1 MSQQGSNDMYGSL
14 AGASSYPSGK
24 VGAVPSQE
32 GEYTPSLEST
42 NKRRCYDE
50 KVQRVTSSLK
60 KAKPSKAKSEVWAYF
75 QMYASGQF
83 SKYAICMICM
93 RQKAYDKAEIKY
105 SSSPSNLESPM
116 APGSAADPLRAFVRR
131 SPASLEQGPTNAR
144 AIIAA
149 ADAASAAADSA
160 VAFAADEERRRHA
173 EKVYA
178 SSGLSEYAICR
189 LCVHRKAY
197 DKAEIKYSASPSN
210 LLSHL
215 KTGLP
220 EHREAWEYLQRRKA
234 TAKLRLKAGA
244 KTDAAGGGKGWG
256 SGGRGLRGG
265 RGGSGD
271 GGGDGG
277 GAGGG
282 GDGYVFGLSE
292 ALEKSEGVKKKPLM
306 MVSEY
311 FPPKTPA
318 WEQRLVRWMVQ
329 TAQPLSGR
337 LSAT

>member
-1 MSQQGSNDMYGSL
+1 M
-14 AGASSYPSGK
+14 
-24 VGAVPSQE
+24 
-32 GEYTPSLEST
+32 
-42 NKRRCYDE
+42 
-50 KVQRVTSSLK
+50 
-60 KAKPSKAKSEVWAYF
+60 
-75 QMYASGQF
+75 
-83 SKYAICMICM
+83 
-93 RQKAYDKAEIKY
+93 
-105 SSSPSNLESPM
+105 
-116 APGSAADPLRAFVRR
+116 
-131 SPASLEQGPTNAR
+131 
-144 AIIAA
+144 
-149 ADAASAAADSA
+149 
-160 VAFAADEERRRHA
+160 
-173 EKVYA
+173 
-178 SSGLSEYAICR
+178 
-189 LCVHRKAY
+189 HRKAY

-329 TAQPLSGR
+329 TAQPLSVSRIYESNVVISSLFWRTRAPHGCR
-337 LSAT
+337 HTLRSRCDLFVS